1 MVFEVLV
8 GCRALDMH
16 YVLFFSTHL
25 RLVDIFIPPPFIDEE
40 AEWFN
45 YLLKCAVL
53 EVCAFHH
60 DLVYCVYQHC
70 FSGKMYC
77 LIQEA
82 DL

>member
-1 MVFEVLV
+1 
-8 GCRALDMH
+8 MH
-16 YVLFFSTHL
+16 YVLFFSN
-25 RLVDIFIPPPFIDEE
+25 LVDIFIPLSLVDEE

-45 YLLKCAVL
+45 YLLKCAILQVR
-53 EVCAFHH
+53 AFHH
-60 DLVYCVYQHC
+60 DLVYCVYGHC